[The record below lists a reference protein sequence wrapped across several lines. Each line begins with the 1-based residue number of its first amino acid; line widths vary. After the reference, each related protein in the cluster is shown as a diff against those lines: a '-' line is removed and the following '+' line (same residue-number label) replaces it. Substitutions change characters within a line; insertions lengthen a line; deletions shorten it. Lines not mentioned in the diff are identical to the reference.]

1 MLQRGLLILYL
12 ITLYHIFK
20 LFAAYNS
27 VNVLELIMNNII
39 DCRNPFSFYTL
50 MSNEFIYC
58 TKL

>member
-20 LFAAYNS
+20 LFAAYNCF
-27 VNVLELIMNNII
+27 NVLELIMNNII

-50 MSNEFIYC
+50 M
-58 TKL
+58 